1 MRISDWSSGVCSSN
15 LTLLSATRIDRLDA
29 VTPGPAQRRGL
40 QGLPRLH
47 IDEPDAPPDEAL
59 SVLPGTFL
67 ETKVQVSVA
76 FQDCFQEATADDR
89 CPALLHTSGNAPE
102 PRPNVHPCARIV
114 LPPTIRSRQPRVG
127 RAAPPRHRLPR
138 PREPQ
143 GRQ

>member
-1 MRISDWSSGVCSSN
+1 MRISDWSSGVCSSA

-76 FQDCFQEATADDR
+76 FQDCFQAATADDR
-89 CPALLHTSGNAPE
+89 CPAFLQTSGKAPE
-102 PRPNVHPCARIV
+102 RRPNLHPCAR
-114 LPPTIRSRQPRVG
+114 
-127 RAAPPRHRLPR
+127 
-138 PREPQ
+138 
-143 GRQ
+143 

>member
-76 FQDCFQEATADDR
+76 FQDCFQAATADDR
-89 CPALLHTSGNAPE
+89 CPAFLQTRRKAPERRPNLHT
-102 PRPNVHPCARIV
+102 RARIV
-114 LPPTIRSRQPRVG
+114 LPPDPRQGVFYIPP
-127 RAAPPRHRLPR
+127 AAKDPPL
-138 PREPQ
+138 
-143 GRQ
+143 

>member
-76 FQDCFQEATADDR
+76 FQDCFQAATADDR
-89 CPALLHTSGNAPE
+89 CPAFLQTSGKAPE
-102 PRPNVHPCARIV
+102 RRPNLHPCARIV
-114 LPPTIRSRQPRVG
+114 LPPDRRQGVFEDRTST
-127 RAAPPRHRLPR
+127 RLNSSH
-138 PREPQ
+138 
-143 GRQ
+143 

>member
-76 FQDCFQEATADDR
+76 FQDCFQAATADDR
-89 CPALLHTSGNAPE
+89 CPAFLQTSGKAPE
-102 PRPNVHPCARIV
+102 CRPNLHPCARIV
-114 LPPTIRSRQPRVG
+114 LPPDRRQGVFDRRLAGKDPLRDVRGESRQI
-127 RAAPPRHRLPR
+127 
-138 PREPQ
+138 
-143 GRQ
+143 

>member
-76 FQDCFQEATADDR
+76 FQDCFQAATADDR
-89 CPALLHTSGNAPE
+89 CPAFLQTSGKDRKSTRRTPVTTAHL
-102 PRPNVHPCARIV
+102 VC
-114 LPPTIRSRQPRVG
+114 
-127 RAAPPRHRLPR
+127 RLLL
-138 PREPQ
+138 EIKKLNTT
-143 GRQ
+143 